1 MNGLVAP
8 GIARSRCPDRIRT
21 DRRGDTGADRPQ
33 LSRLRGGERVE
44 DETLHQPYSDGVAAA
59 VEAVAQVQDL
69 SPDAMKQV
77 IIGKNRTT
85 LLERFLDPTEVADLV
100 AYLASPR
107 ASATNGAAVRADGG
121 VLTSML

>member
-44 DETLHQPYSDGVAAA
+44 DETLHQRLMARRGLGDLRVAFVRQYAEGESPVGRVDLPSHPSLDSSREIA
-59 VEAVAQVQDL
+59 RDRRDSVQ
-69 SPDAMKQV
+69 
-77 IIGKNRTT
+77 
-85 LLERFLDPTEVADLV
+85 
-100 AYLASPR
+100 LA
-107 ASATNGAAVRADGG
+107 
-121 VLTSML
+121 